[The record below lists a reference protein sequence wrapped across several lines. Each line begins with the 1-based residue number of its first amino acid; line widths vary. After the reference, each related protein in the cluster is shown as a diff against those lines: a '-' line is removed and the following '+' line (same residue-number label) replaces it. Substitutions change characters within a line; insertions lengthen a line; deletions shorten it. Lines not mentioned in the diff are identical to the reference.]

1 MGAPRR
7 SHSEEACLLPK
18 ALITTAAAL
27 AVAAPAAHA
36 ATDTVV
42 ATTAKPTPLAAAAR
56 QVLYSAWDGKQY
68 RLTQLGGDPIDVA
81 GSAKPFVV
89 DLDGDT
95 RGLRPRRQAVLV
107 RPRHPRGARPAR
119 RRRGRRLALG
129 RPARLRH
136 QARDLRPRPRRR
148 RKRVAKK
155 EALSLDSRNSRF
167 AFSGSREWSHEPWL
181 ATQTSLQL
189 LTTVPGGGA
198 SPAFLDTLNP
208 TFSGNAIYWML
219 SRVGEKPYS
228 EIHRYNRKLDRDER
242 ADVTI
247 PAAATGFAYDGGR
260 AYYSLGT
267 EIHQVTGLAFEKAPR
282 IRMY

>member
-1 MGAPRR
+1 MFHPT
-7 SHSEEACLLPK
+7 HHN
-18 ALITTAAAL
+18 TTAAAL

-42 ATTAKPTPLAAAAR
+42 ATTAKPTPLAAGGGN
-56 QVLYSAWDGKQY
+56 VLYSAWDGKQY

-89 DLDGDT
+89 DLDGDIAVYARDGRLYSYDLGT
-95 RGLRPRRQAVLV
+95 REE
-107 RPRHPRGARPAR
+107 
-119 RRRGRRLALG
+119 
-129 RPARLRH
+129 
-136 QARDLRPRPRRR
+136 RDLRAAGAVAGSLSAGRLVYATKRAIYVRAHGDT
-148 RKRVAKK
+148 KRVAFK
-155 EALSLDSRNSRF
+155 EALSLDSHNSRF
-167 AFSGSREWSHEPWL
+167 TFSGSREWSHEPWL
-181 ATQTSLQL
+181 ATQTSLRR
-189 LTTVPGGGA
+189 LTAVPGGGA